1 MRRATFGVAAVV
13 VLAACSESPTGFE
26 GDRLTRAEAEAV
38 ADGIA
43 QSGSTA
49 SGSMSSQSVQM
60 DGVAAPPT
68 TITTQHESSHPCP
81 RGGSIGV
88 ELDATLTFD
97 GEARSFSLDAE
108 GELTHADCAYQHE
121 GVTITVDGDPNVSY
135 EAHAA
140 AQNGQPQGNWTS
152 QAEGGFKWTAS
163 DGRSGS
169 CVVDLSDVTD
179 FAARKRTVEGQV
191 CGHTISR
198 VVSWSQ

>member
-1 MRRATFGVAAVV
+1 MRRATIGLAAMV

-26 GDRLTRAEAEAV
+26 GDRLTRAEAQTV

-49 SGSMSSQSVQM
+49 SGTLGSQSAAM
-60 DGVAAPPT
+60 DGVASPPT

-81 RGGSIGV
+81 RGGRIGV

-97 GEARSFSLDAE
+97 AEGRSFELDAE
-108 GELTHADCAYQHE
+108 GALTHQDCAYQHE

-140 AQNGQPQGNWTS
+140 AQNGQPQGNWS
-152 QAEGGFKWTAS
+152 SGAEGGFNWTAS
-163 DGRSGS
+163 DGRSGR
-169 CVVDLSDVTD
+169 CTVDLSDVTD
-179 FAARKRTVEGQV
+179 FTARKRTVSGQV
-191 CGHTISR
+191 CGHTISH
-198 VVSWSQ
+198 VVSWS